1 MPPRP
6 TIRLLLPEPSPSGLF
21 AVNDS
26 DSSSRPADQA
36 AAPASAEPAA
46 PIQDGAPRAD
56 QSAGARPDGKPRRG
70 FLKRRRPQRARRP
83 AIEAGAGDADARGPD
98 AAAPAGNASSSG
110 APADA
115 APADAE
121 DVPVYAKSGGIGLD
135 ASAPRRSRAQGAPAR
150 GAAPDDDA
158 PKLHKVLAD
167 SGIGSRR
174 DMEELILAGRVSVNG
189 QPAHVGQRIGP
200 TDQVK
205 VNGRPVAQR
214 TARPA
219 ARVLLYHKPA
229 GEIVSRDDPKERPAV
244 FDRLPRLR
252 GARWVAVGRL
262 DFNTEGLL
270 VFTTSGDIAN
280 KLMHPRYGWERE
292 YAVRVLGRVDEEAR
306 TRLLAGVPL
315 DDGPAAFSSLEEIGG
330 EGANYWVRVVIAE
343 GRNREVRRMFEA
355 VGVTVSRLVRIRFG
369 PIALPKGLRRGR
381 WIELGPADLSALNQ
395 ALRGPDDGRA
405 NGAAR
410 KGAPQGQGATPRP
423 QRPPKSLQPIDPR
436 LPPEQWPDHEPPEDP
451 RGDDWQPASH
461 DAHLE
466 GISRAIRKGD
476 GNAPAAKRR
485 FGGPRPGPGARPGPP
500 PRKRYGA

>member
-1 MPPRP
+1 MNDDNSRP
-6 TIRLLLPEPSPSGLF
+6 
-21 AVNDS
+21 
-26 DSSSRPADQA
+26 DSSD
-36 AAPASAEPAA
+36 EPAQPQPAQDVA
-46 PIQDGAPRAD
+46 PDG
-56 QSAGARPDGKPRRG
+56 GGGMARQDGKPRRG

-83 AIEAGAGDADARGPD
+83 PSGDDGQAAAALPGAAPEGAEPAGAPAGPARRRSRPAGAGPTP
-98 AAAPAGNASSSG
+98 AAAAADSDELPPIYAQVG
-110 APADA
+110 A
-115 APADAE
+115 
-121 DVPVYAKSGGIGLD
+121 IGLD
-135 ASAPRRSRAQGAPAR
+135 ANHPRKRQPAPAKA
-150 GAAPDDDA
+150 GAADEDA

-189 QPAHVGQRIGP
+189 EPAHVGQRIGP
-200 TDQVK
+200 NDQVR
-205 VNGRPVAQR
+205 VNGRPIA
-214 TARPA
+214 ARAARAA

-292 YAVRVLGRVDEEAR
+292 YAVRVLGRVDEAAR
-306 TRLLAGVPL
+306 ERLLAGVQL
-315 DDGPAAFSSLEEIGG
+315 EDGPAAFSAMEEIGG
-330 EGANYWVRVVIAE
+330 EGANCWYRVVIAE

-355 VGVTVSRLVRIRFG
+355 VEATVSRLVRIRFG

-381 WIELGPADLSALNQ
+381 WIELGPGDLDALAQ
-395 ALRGPDDGRA
+395 ALRGPDEAKAAGKQSASRPAGGNARPARGA
-405 NGAAR
+405 NKAA
-410 KGAPQGQGATPRP
+410 
-423 QRPPKSLQPIDPR
+423 PKSLQPIDPR
-436 LPPEQWPDHEPPEDP
+436 LPLDQWPDHVPEDP
-451 RGDDWQPASH
+451 RDDDWQPASQ

-476 GNAPAAKRR
+476 GLAAKPARR
-485 FGGPRPGPGARPGPP
+485 RPAGAPRSAGPGRPSAPGTPPWQART
-500 PRKRYGA
+500 PRKRFGS